1 MVLRTELLLY
11 HIFFYYIRHAKIVKF
26 IIIQKS
32 LDLCCYNCCDMK
44 RINLDQEQS
53 CLWRHKIIIS
63 KKNKNKTEAKFQT
76 FLSFHFEFFY
86 IMYSQFYMRLFYL
99 LFQLFFTFSI
109 RYHCYPSY
117 IAPAQ
122 ALPSLIQT
130 NAWVAHLTLINLIV
144 V

>member
-76 FLSFHFEFFY
+76 FLCHSFWILLYNVLSILHEAFLPLISTFFHV
-86 IMYSQFYMRLFYL
+86 FYTISL
-99 LFQLFFTFSI
+99 LSFVYCTSTSFTK
-109 RYHCYPSY
+109 
-117 IAPAQ
+117 
-122 ALPSLIQT
+122 LNT
-130 NAWVAHLTLINLIV
+130 NKCLSCSSNPY
-144 V
+144 

>member
-63 KKNKNKTEAKFQT
+63 KKQNFKRFYVFSFWILLYNVLSILYEAFLPLILT
-76 FLSFHFEFFY
+76 FFHVFYTISLLSFVY
-86 IMYSQFYMRLFYL
+86 CTSTS
-99 LFQLFFTFSI
+99 FTK
-109 RYHCYPSY
+109 
-117 IAPAQ
+117 
-122 ALPSLIQT
+122 LNT
-130 NAWVAHLTLINLIV
+130 NKCLSCSSNPY
-144 V
+144 

>member
-63 KKNKNKTEAKFQT
+63 KKQNFKRFYVFSFWILLYNVLSILHEAFLPLILT
-76 FLSFHFEFFY
+76 FFHVFYTISLLSFVY
-86 IMYSQFYMRLFYL
+86 CTSTS
-99 LFQLFFTFSI
+99 FTK
-109 RYHCYPSY
+109 
-117 IAPAQ
+117 
-122 ALPSLIQT
+122 LNT
-130 NAWVAHLTLINLIV
+130 NKCLSCSSNPY
-144 V
+144 

>member
-63 KKNKNKTEAKFQT
+63 KKQNFKRFYVFSFWILLYNVLSILHEAFLPLILT
-76 FLSFHFEFFY
+76 FFHVFYTISLLSFLY
-86 IMYSQFYMRLFYL
+86 CTSTS
-99 LFQLFFTFSI
+99 FTK
-109 RYHCYPSY
+109 
-117 IAPAQ
+117 
-122 ALPSLIQT
+122 LNT
-130 NAWVAHLTLINLIV
+130 NKCLSCSSNPY
-144 V
+144 

>member
-1 MVLRTELLLY
+1 MVLRTELFLY

-63 KKNKNKTEAKFQT
+63 KKQNFKRFYVFSFWILLYNVLSILHEAFLPLILT
-76 FLSFHFEFFY
+76 FFHVFYTISLLSFVY
-86 IMYSQFYMRLFYL
+86 CTSTS
-99 LFQLFFTFSI
+99 FTK
-109 RYHCYPSY
+109 
-117 IAPAQ
+117 
-122 ALPSLIQT
+122 LNT
-130 NAWVAHLTLINLIV
+130 NKCLSCSSNPY
-144 V
+144 

>member
-63 KKNKNKTEAKFQT
+63 KKQNFKRFYVFSFWILLYNVLSILHEAFLPLIST
-76 FLSFHFEFFY
+76 FFHVFYTISLLSFVY
-86 IMYSQFYMRLFYL
+86 CTSTS
-99 LFQLFFTFSI
+99 FTK
-109 RYHCYPSY
+109 
-117 IAPAQ
+117 
-122 ALPSLIQT
+122 LNT
-130 NAWVAHLTLINLIV
+130 NKCLSCSSNPY
-144 V
+144 